1 MSEFIPSGV
10 ANPAPELSQAE
21 QDAKAGSG
29 LAIGSFVTSLALIF
43 LSAGF
48 LSFIGAILGHVSLSK
63 LKKAGSTQNRGLA
76 VSGVIIGWVS
86 TALSWIFLIGF
97 IALIAGAISA
107 TDASFWDDL
116 VNEFDQN
123 YNSF

>member
-10 ANPAPELSQAE
+10 ANPVPELSAAE

-48 LSFIGAILGHVSLSK
+48 LSFIGSILGHVSLSK

-76 VSGVIIGWVS
+76 VAGVIIGWVS
-86 TALSWIFLIGF
+86 TALAWIFLIGF
-97 IALIAGAISA
+97 IALIAGAVSA
-107 TDASFWDDL
+107 TDSTWWDDL
-116 VNEFDQN
+116 VREFDQN
-123 YNSF
+123 YNSY

>member
-10 ANPAPELSQAE
+10 TNPTPALSPAE

-29 LAIGSFVTSLALIF
+29 LAIASFVTSLALIF

-48 LSFIGAILGHVSLSK
+48 LSFIGSILGHVSLSK
-63 LKKAGSTQNRGLA
+63 LRKAGSTENRGLA

-86 TALSWIFLIGF
+86 TALAWVFLIGF
-97 IALIAGAISA
+97 ILLIAGA
-107 TDASFWDDL
+107 ASTIDSSWWDDL
-116 VNEFDQN
+116 MTELDPN

>member
-10 ANPAPELSQAE
+10 VNPGPELSQLE
-21 QDAKAGSG
+21 QDAKTGSG

-48 LSFIGAILGHVSLSK
+48 FSFIGAILGHVSLSK
-63 LKKAGSTQNRGLA
+63 LKKSGSTQNRGLA
-76 VSGVIIGWVS
+76 VAGVIIGWVS
-86 TALSWIFLIGF
+86 TALAWLFVIGF
-97 IALIAGAISA
+97 IALVVGAVSA
-107 TDASFWDDL
+107 SDASFWDEL

>member
-1 MSEFIPSGV
+1 VSEFIPSGV

-76 VSGVIIGWVS
+76 VAGVIIGWVS
-86 TALSWIFLIGF
+86 TALAWIFLIGF
-97 IALIAGAISA
+97 IALIAGAVSA
-107 TDASFWDDL
+107 TDSTWWDDL
-116 VNEFDQN
+116 VREFDQN